1 MRPGRRFTALE
12 AVAKLQQLLNDSDSS
27 DTDSLVDSCDETSP
41 DEAQSAGD
49 PSDNELSHV
58 LDTFS
63 PFLHSPFPEPSASVV
78 QEQDGSGDNTQTH
91 QTHSVLLSEE
101 CGIKI
106 RV

>member
-1 MRPGRRFTALE
+1 M
-12 AVAKLQQLLNDSDSS
+12 AKLQQLLNDSDSS
-27 DTDSLVDSCDETSP
+27 DTDSSVDSCDETSP

-78 QEQDGSGDNTQTH
+78 QEQDGSGDNTQNASNTFR
-91 QTHSVLLSEE
+91 TSFGRVWNKNLRLTSTLL
-101 CGIKI
+101 
-106 RV
+106 